1 MVKILLNKIELLK
14 LILINYMNL
23 ILIISSILYY
33 INNFQGFSIYMGFI
47 LLKSKMNQW
56 KEKSYYNELNP

>member
-33 INNFQGFSIYMGFI
+33 IYNFQGFFIYMGFI
-47 LLKSKMNQW
+47 LLKSKMNLW